1 MMALTH
7 LMVCRNW
14 YKTMIRENVLDLGFA
29 GWMADFGEYTP
40 VEARTQFPARWWG
53 EDRGEILHQR
63 ISQEWAKLNME
74 VVEEAGKAI
83 RQSWCQNF
91 PPQNNYNKAR
101 RVPTVAKEWFK
112 GF

>member
-1 MMALTH
+1 MMALRH
-7 LMVCRNW
+7 LVMIRNW

-63 ISQEWAKLNME
+63 ISQEWAKLNKE
-74 VVEEAGKAI
+74 VVEEAGKAN
-83 RQSWCQNF
+83 QN
-91 PPQNNYNKAR
+91 
-101 RVPTVAKEWFK
+101 
-112 GF
+112 

>member
-7 LMVCRNW
+7 LVMCRNW

-40 VEARTQFPARWWG
+40 VEARTKFPARWWG

-74 VVEEAGKAI
+74 VVEEAGKAN
-83 RQSWCQNF
+83 QN
-91 PPQNNYNKAR
+91 
-101 RVPTVAKEWFK
+101 
-112 GF
+112 